1 MKVNYKEKH
10 IGKFSANFVQLR
22 IFCFFLLKTA
32 FRYRY
37 FFENKIIKKLVNMN
51 VQLLEFSIETGP
63 SSEIAMLLTALFQK
77 EKKSKILMNK
87 LRQLQRG

>member
-1 MKVNYKEKH
+1 
-10 IGKFSANFVQLR
+10 
-22 IFCFFLLKTA
+22 
-32 FRYRY
+32 
-37 FFENKIIKKLVNMN
+37 MN